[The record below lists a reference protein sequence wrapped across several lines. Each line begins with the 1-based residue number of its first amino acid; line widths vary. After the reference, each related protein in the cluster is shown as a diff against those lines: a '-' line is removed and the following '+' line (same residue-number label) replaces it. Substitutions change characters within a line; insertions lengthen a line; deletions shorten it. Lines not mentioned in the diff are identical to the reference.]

1 MKHSKMRNSGNVISF
16 PLLINVLLVALLV
29 ILSSISLLFF
39 STNEV
44 VTLIPIAITALFIIR
59 RIILIIFHKVPTLD
73 IWAIFTYTSI
83 LIFIYSPLY
92 HLITH
97 QPIANNLPSDFTNL
111 IAIIAW
117 TSLPVIP
124 LFYFGSYIRK
134 NIKWRIKKE
143 AFKNEEIK
151 VPNISFIAFVYI
163 LVGFSANM
171 IIESGIGLGVLTGT
185 LYVLND
191 FFSVGLIFLYFNW
204 ASKVAKKDKN
214 VKFLGLIYLLVI
226 VVLISLFNLDR
237 GSRFFILVYAFW
249 GLYIYVNYL
258 NKKFNITKLIII
270 TIILIPLLTQYK
282 LFKYAEYN
290 TDYLVDSNYRKSIQN
305 QYEQLTP
312 GYTIAT
318 DLGRYYIWMLYY
330 KELQPN
336 GNIDYQHGKTYVD
349 AALTML
355 PSWIVPNKPPGMIA
369 LSHDAESGRGFY
381 EQYRPTTAKI
391 GGFWAE
397 SYVNFGFLGIWTL
410 AIIFGY
416 FLEVINEVINRNK
429 FGSITPVVAGLL
441 VTFGA
446 EFLLHDSRLIL
457 WHVAKDL
464 FLIFPLIIYVKFKK
478 KRFNT

>member
-1 MKHSKMRNSGNVISF
+1 MKHSNMENSGNLISF
-16 PLLINVLLVALLV
+16 PLLMNVLLVTLLV
-29 ILSSISLLFF
+29 IISSISILFF
-39 STNEV
+39 KTNEII
-44 VTLIPIAITALFIIR
+44 TLIPIAITALFIIR
-59 RIILIIFHKVPTLD
+59 RIILIIFRKVPTLD

-92 HLITH
+92 HLVTH

-124 LFYFGSYIRK
+124 LFYLGSYIRK
-134 NIKWRIKKE
+134 NIRWGVKKE
-143 AFKNEEIK
+143 NFKNEGIE
-151 VPNISFIAFVYI
+151 VPNISFIALVYI
-163 LVGFSANM
+163 LVGFGANL
-171 IIESGIGLGVLTGT
+171 IIESGVGLGVLTGT

-204 ASKVAKKDKN
+204 ASEVTKKGKN
-214 VKFLGLIYLLVI
+214 VKFLGLVYLIVI
-226 VVLISLFNLDR
+226 VILISLFNLDR

-258 NKKFNITKLIII
+258 NKKFNITKLIVIAF
-270 TIILIPLLTQYK
+270 ILIPLLTQYK

-290 TDYLVDSNYRKSIQN
+290 PDYFVDSNYRQSIQSE
-305 QYEQLTP
+305 YEQLTP

-397 SYVNFGFLGIWTL
+397 SYVNFGFLGIWAL

-416 FLEVINEVINRNK
+416 CLEVINEIINRNK
-429 FGSITPVVAGLL
+429 FGSITPIVAGLL

-457 WHVAKDL
+457 WHVTKDL
-464 FLIFPLIIYVKFKK
+464 VLIFPLIIYMKFKK
-478 KRFNT
+478 KRFNV

>member
-1 MKHSKMRNSGNVISF
+1 MKHNNMGKVGNSISL
-16 PLLINVLLVALLV
+16 PLLINVLLVIFFV
-29 ILSSISLLFF
+29 IFGSISFLFL
-39 STNEV
+39 STNEILTV
-44 VTLIPIAITALFIIR
+44 IPIAITALFIIR
-59 RIILIIFHKVPTLD
+59 RIVLIIFHKVPTLD
-73 IWAIFTYTSI
+73 IWAVFTYTSI

-97 QPIANNLPSDFTNL
+97 QPIANNLPSNFTSL
-111 IAIIAW
+111 IAFIAW
-117 TSLPVIP
+117 TSLPIIP
-124 LFYFGSYIRK
+124 LFFLGSYIRK
-134 NIKWRIKKE
+134 KIRWGAKKE
-143 AFKNEEIK
+143 NFNNEEIK
-151 VPNISFIAFVYI
+151 VPNISLLALLYI

-171 IIESGIGLGVLTGT
+171 VIESGVGLGVLTGT

-204 ASKVAKKDKN
+204 ASKVPKQGKA
-214 VKFLGLIYLLVI
+214 VKFLGIVYLLVI

-237 GSRFFILVYAFW
+237 GSRFFILIYSFW
-249 GLYIYVNYL
+249 GLHIYINYL

-270 TIILIPLLTQYK
+270 TLVLIPLLTQYK
-282 LFKYAEYN
+282 LFKYTEYD
-290 TDYLVDSNYRKSIQN
+290 TDYLVDSNYRNSIQN

-330 KELQPN
+330 QELQPN
-336 GNIDYQHGKTYVD
+336 GNIDYQYGKTYVD
-349 AALTML
+349 AILTML

-397 SYVNFGFLGIWTL
+397 SYVNFGLLGIWTL

-429 FGSITPVVAGLL
+429 LGSITPIVSGLL

-457 WHVAKDL
+457 WHVTKDL
-464 FLIFPLIIYVKFKK
+464 VLIIPLVIYMKFRK
-478 KRFNT
+478 KRFII

>member
-1 MKHSKMRNSGNVISF
+1 MKHSNMRNSGNVISF

-44 VTLIPIAITALFIIR
+44 VALIPIAITALFIIR
-59 RIILIIFHKVPTLD
+59 RIILIIFRKIPTLD

-124 LFYFGSYIRK
+124 LFYFGGYIRK

-143 AFKNEEIK
+143 AFKNKEIK
-151 VPNISFIAFVYI
+151 VPNISFIALVYI
-163 LVGFSANM
+163 LVGFSANI

-204 ASKVAKKDKN
+204 ASKVTKKGKN

-249 GLYIYVNYL
+249 GLHIYVNYL
-258 NKKFNITKLIII
+258 NKKFNITKLIVI

-282 LFKYAEYN
+282 LFKYSEYS
-290 TDYLVDSNYRKSIQN
+290 TDYLVDSNYRESIQN

-416 FLEVINEVINRNK
+416 FLELINEVINRNK

-457 WHVAKDL
+457 WHVTKDL
-464 FLIFPLIIYVKFKK
+464 FLIFPLIIYIKFKK
-478 KRFNT
+478 KRFNA